1 MTIASSFPG
10 PPSRTGL
17 RLREKKS
24 LTHVE
29 GPYLDAAVAD
39 FSGYLAVDELY
50 DGPFCILLAVDPRQ
64 QRRLMYEVLDH
75 DPARL
80 DIFLFLLRLNEEL
93 RNRGKTVEGITTDGS
108 SLYPVPIPLVFGS
121 IRHQVCRFHIIKEV
135 IQAINKVLSGIRKE
149 LHAQIPKLPSGR
161 SKNTPRNQ
169 EKKQRVQALKQHVS
183 ELFKH
188 RKLFV
193 KRTLSEK
200 ERTILQEL
208 TRSDKRLQAVR
219 SIMEEVYRLFDR
231 RCSTATALTKLTK
244 LRKRLGRYEHL
255 EKVLDKLNSPNL
267 EKALT
272 YLDDKLLE
280 STSNAVE
287 RGNRRY
293 RKMQKSVYSRRTAET
308 IKARLALDLQ
318 REEQDRGRRQTLEC
332 LHAARS

>member
-188 RKLFV
+188 RKL
-193 KRTLSEK
+193 RTPDIPTKSWAFSPSWPEQCDESSERLLGVLTSTTHSCAAAVSLSATSAGGDK
-200 ERTILQEL
+200 TAHASWNLCQE
-208 TRSDKRLQAVR
+208 
-219 SIMEEVYRLFDR
+219 F
-231 RCSTATALTKLTK
+231 
-244 LRKRLGRYEHL
+244 
-255 EKVLDKLNSPNL
+255 
-267 EKALT
+267 
-272 YLDDKLLE
+272 
-280 STSNAVE
+280 
-287 RGNRRY
+287 
-293 RKMQKSVYSRRTAET
+293 
-308 IKARLALDLQ
+308 
-318 REEQDRGRRQTLEC
+318 
-332 LHAARS
+332 